1 MPCGPV
7 RGYGALMR
15 HTWDDVADATDA
27 LMATV
32 ESLPEGAQFDPS
44 LCRGWTRGHVLTH
57 LARNAEGLGN
67 LVTWAVTKVET
78 PMYASAQARND
89 AIEAG
94 SRRSVA
100 ALRDDI
106 RNASTWL
113 GLGARALSP
122 ADDETALE
130 LRGGVPERA
139 SGLATRRLRE
149 VVYHHVDLQ
158 AGYAFAD
165 VPPDLVAD
173 FLGHEVARLRSDPA
187 APPMIL
193 RTAEGDEHVVGDIAL
208 AGDRTAYLSGS
219 RAALLGWLARGLTD
233 GVECQGGPLPELPK
247 GS

>member
-122 ADDETALE
+122 A
-130 LRGGVPERA
+130 
-139 SGLATRRLRE
+139 RRLRE